1 MKLNEK
7 LNNNW
12 KNFLIKE
19 GRWSGTYTALGIQE
33 GSLDIFIKHF
43 IEGNLDVNQQRRKFI
58 EESFGPEIDALQ
70 PGDIS
75 ANYTSKY
82 KMSDPVGPVK
92 EALKNG
98 HTYWWATVFGPE
110 MADAIIEYK
119 SLAYF
124 VELAEKLEEIGYESL
139 TKESFAALPE
149 DKKSVVYEKHF
160 MEDHLDQFFD
170 EQISKRSVGNTGFV
184 GNPGFGVGL
193 MGNIHDWWMANEG
206 FDMWKGHMKQASNDL
221 SSSMGTH

>member
-1 MKLNEK
+1 MKTILNEWRSSK
-7 LNNNW
+7 
-12 KNFLIKE
+12 IVRE
-19 GRWSGTYTALGIQE
+19 SRWSGTYTALGIQE

-43 IEGNLDVNQQRRKFI
+43 IEGNLDVNQERRKFI
-58 EESFGPEIDALQ
+58 EESFGAEIDALK
-70 PGDIS
+70 PEDIP

-82 KMSDPVGPVK
+82 KMSDPAGPVK
-92 EALKNG
+92 ESLKNG
-98 HTYWWATVFGPE
+98 HTYWWATVFGPQ

-139 TKESFAALPE
+139 TEEAFAALPQ

-170 EQISKRSVGNTGFV
+170 EEISKRSSGNTGFV

-206 FDMWKGHMKQASNDL
+206 FEMWKAHMKEASNDL
-221 SSSMGTH
+221 SSSMGSR